1 MRIAQSRPIVNG
13 YFVILITSVVKPIRV
28 FRGQKTE
35 CLRLR
40 VQDLDFGQN
49 LIFVRGGKG
58 GKDRTTVLPKNL
70 RDGMPGQISAVKALH
85 HRDLEEASGMSYPG
99 RPD

>member
-1 MRIAQSRPIVNG
+1 MCIAQGRPIVNG
-13 YFVILITSVVKPIRV
+13 YLVIFITSVVKSIHV
-28 FRGQKTE
+28 FRGRKTE
-35 CLRLR
+35 YLCLH
-40 VQDLDFGQN
+40 VQDMDFGRN